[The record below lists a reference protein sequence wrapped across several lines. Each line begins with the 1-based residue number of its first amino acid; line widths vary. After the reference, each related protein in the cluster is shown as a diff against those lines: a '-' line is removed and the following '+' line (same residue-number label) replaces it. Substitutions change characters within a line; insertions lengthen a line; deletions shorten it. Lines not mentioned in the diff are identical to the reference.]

1 MTSPKSDSKPSAAD
15 ARNQLERVLAN
26 PAFMANAQ
34 RKALLRHLVEEGL
47 AGRAEKLKG
56 FAVAVAVFD
65 RDGRFDAQTDPVVRL
80 EARRLRRDL
89 DIYYG
94 TAGADDPVR
103 ITIPKGA
110 YVPCFEWQV
119 GKGSVAPSGL
129 ETPAETAAA
138 PSDTTNGAP
147 LATTAEAAD
156 HARDKPSERGFRHLV
171 IPTLVGIALML
182 GAAVGWLWN
191 QRLNESAETA
201 TVDPQEHGATVI
213 VLPFEAL
220 STAADDQFLAV
231 GLAQQLISDL
241 MPFAGLKLYSAP
253 ASSRQSPSA
262 DPTDIGRA
270 LSVAYVV
277 RGSVRSGPTAV
288 RVSVQLVDA
297 KTGEVL
303 WSETYDRPLTPDD
316 LLDVQADLAAQIATR
331 LGPASTTI
339 SSGSWGRR

>member
-1 MTSPKSDSKPSAAD
+1 
-15 ARNQLERVLAN
+15 
-26 PAFMANAQ
+26 
-34 RKALLRHLVEEGL
+34 
-47 AGRAEKLKG
+47 
-56 FAVAVAVFD
+56 
-65 RDGRFDAQTDPVVRL
+65 
-80 EARRLRRDL
+80 
-89 DIYYG
+89 
-94 TAGADDPVR
+94 
-103 ITIPKGA
+103 
-110 YVPCFEWQV
+110 
-119 GKGSVAPSGL
+119 
-129 ETPAETAAA
+129 
-138 PSDTTNGAP
+138 
-147 LATTAEAAD
+147 
-156 HARDKPSERGFRHLV
+156 
-171 IPTLVGIALML
+171 ML

-277 RGSVRSGPTAV
+277 RGSVHSGPAAV

-316 LLDVQADLAAQIATR
+316 LLDVQAELAAQIATR